1 MFNLKN
7 WLVSKIGSVKTVSV
21 SEIISDEEVQEAIA
35 NMFMKELAFYT
46 CVNKIA
52 NALSKCEFKTYLE
65 NIEVK
70 GDEWYKWNVEPNQNQ
85 NASVFLNKLVEK
97 LYRTNEALVVE
108 INQNLYVADHFLK
121 EEHALYDHKF
131 EGITIDGYTLN
142 KTFYMKDVLYFELNS
157 TNVKKYVD
165 GMNQSY
171 SQLLTCAFKAYQK
184 SRGSR
189 GILKV
194 GAIAQAQQNFEEE
207 FRKLIT
213 EHFSKFF
220 KADNAVLPLFDGYD
234 YQDISNSSKT
244 YSVENTRDIK
254 ALADDTFEFTARAF
268 SFPPSLAKGDVQ
280 DTSKAT
286 DELLSFVIDSLAKMI
301 SQEINRKRNGKE
313 VLNGNYLK
321 VDTTSVKH
329 IDLFDVATPVDKLIS
344 SGAFTINDILET
356 IGKPKLDEEWADQH
370 FITKNYGTIQDILSG
385 LDAGTGKENI

>member
-52 NALSKCEFKTYLE
+52 NALSKCEFKTYLK

-131 EGITIDGYTLN
+131 KGITIDGYTLN

-286 DELLSFVIDSLAKMI
+286 E
-301 SQEINRKRNGKE
+301 
-313 VLNGNYLK
+313 
-321 VDTTSVKH
+321 
-329 IDLFDVATPVDKLIS
+329 
-344 SGAFTINDILET
+344 
-356 IGKPKLDEEWADQH
+356 
-370 FITKNYGTIQDILSG
+370 
-385 LDAGTGKENI
+385 